1 MKREN
6 NLVIFAHIAEIA
18 AEECRKWQA
27 ELALESQNE
36 FTELRDDQND

>member
-6 NLVIFAHIAEIA
+6 NLEIFAHIAEIA

-27 ELALESQNE
+27 ELALELEKEKSE
-36 FTELRDDQND
+36 FVEK